1 MTAAPAFALV
11 MIDNGDGSAIL
22 RGRINAGDD
31 KAFAAFLSQPRAR
44 AIRTI
49 WLDSGGGSVAAGIA
63 IGKAVRQARLT
74 TAVDAQR
81 AVCDSACTLVFA
93 GGVRRHYVNSAIVF
107 EGNSALNG
115 LGFHPS
121 SLRGDAQRSTTKS
134 ARGTNQMIAHYR
146 AMGTSA
152 AAQFMQRAA
161 INTLF
166 RPSGAT
172 ALRARVATS
181 LASP

>member
-22 RGRINAGDD
+22 RGRINTGDD
-31 KAFAAFLSQPRAR
+31 KAFAAFLSRPRAR
-44 AIRTI
+44 PLRTI

-63 IGKAVRQARLT
+63 IGKAVRQARLA

-93 GGVRRHYVNSAIVF
+93 GGVRRHYVNSASVF

-121 SLRGDAQRSTTKS
+121 SLRGDAQRPTTKS

-146 AMGTSA
+146 AMGTPA

-181 LASP
+181 LAAP